1 MDVDFRLYKINR
13 FYSKI
18 TIKRIGG
25 CCVGFFLMGGGVG
38 GGGGEEEGSPVL

>member
-25 CCVGFFLMGGGVG
+25 CCVAMDFFKWGGGM
-38 GGGGEEEGSPVL
+38 EEEGRPVL

>member
-25 CCVGFFLMGGGVG
+25 CCVGFFLMGGGG
-38 GGGGEEEGSPVL
+38 GEEGSPVL

>member
-25 CCVGFFLMGGGVG
+25 CCVGFFN